1 LKTDTTIVVEKVK
14 DSIIWRIILKQK
26 KISILI
32 FAVSVFSTLLNSLG
46 LTLLIP
52 ILFKIFN
59 ISTGSSSFAKIDIL
73 IEKYFWWLPGDGPLV
88 LLGFAVTLFILK
100 NSLIAIRVMLVA
112 KISQRHLLFF
122 RTELLKHYLKKDLHF
137 FYKEGSGNISN
148 QLLMNVEKSSKVIVD
163 TIESLGM
170 SIQLMAYGCVLTY
183 ISWQLSLVC
192 FIAFVP
198 LIALLKY
205 IGKSVKKLSVDRAA
219 KFGALSQ
226 SINDTIRGIRLVKL
240 ANHEKEH
247 ADWVAHLSR
256 DLQERLSKS
265 TFLTGIG
272 QPITELSAIFI
283 LIGFVLTLLH
293 IGPEAN
299 IGIDNFFSFL
309 LILSRALPLFN
320 IVVNRVIEIAGT
332 YGTLNAVELALNDNK
347 WISPQNENRPLGRI
361 SKEIVFKNVSFR
373 YPETEREVLNEISF
387 TIKQG
392 ESIAIV
398 GPSGSGKST
407 VTDLLLR
414 FYQPTAGK
422 ILIDGADINQIN
434 LKEYRK
440 RIGLVSQDSIL
451 FFSTIRENISYFNS
465 KAHEI
470 DIWRALDQADLADF
484 VSSLPNGLDTSIGE
498 GGVQLSG
505 GQRQRLSIARTLLL
519 NPEVM
524 IFDEATSS
532 LDSVSEAKIVDSIKN
547 VSKGR
552 TTITIAH
559 RLATILHCDR
569 ILLLEHGWLIE
580 EGKISELLHKSSR
593 FKKYAESQ
601 NLKLVA

>member
-1 LKTDTTIVVEKVK
+1 MRKIKE
-14 DSIIWRIILKQK
+14 SIIWRIILKQR

-32 FAVSVFSTLLNSLG
+32 FAVSILSTLLNSLG

-59 ISTGSSSFAKIDIL
+59 INTGSNSFAKIDNL
-73 IEKYFWWLPGDGPLV
+73 ISQYLSWLPGNGPLV

-100 NSLIAIRVMLVA
+100 NSLIAVRVMLVA

-170 SIQLMAYGCVLTY
+170 SIQLFAYACVLSY
-183 ISWQLSLVC
+183 ISWQLFLVC
-192 FIAFVP
+192 FVAFVP
-198 LIALLKY
+198 LITLLKF
-205 IGKSVKKLSVDRAA
+205 IGRTVKKLSVDRAT

-247 ADWVAHLSR
+247 SDWVENLSQE
-256 DLQERLSKS
+256 LQERLSKI

-272 QPITELSAIFI
+272 QPITELAAIFI
-283 LIGFVLTLLH
+283 LIGFILTLLYL
-293 IGPEAN
+293 GPQSN
-299 IGIDNFFSFL
+299 IGIDSFFSFL
-309 LILSRALPLFN
+309 LILSRTLPLFN
-320 IVVNRVIEIAGT
+320 IVVSRVIEIAGT
-332 YGTLNAVELALNDNK
+332 YGTLSAVEVALNDNR
-347 WISPQNENRPLGRI
+347 WTTPQSKNKTLGRI
-361 SKEIVFKNVSFR
+361 GKDITFKDVSFR
-373 YPETEREVLNEISF
+373 YPETDRKVLNEISF
-387 TIKQG
+387 SIKQG

-407 VTDLLLR
+407 ITDLLLR
-414 FYQPTAGK
+414 FYQPSSGK
-422 ILIDGADINQIN
+422 ISIDGEDINQIDM
-434 LKEYRK
+434 KEYRK
-440 RIGLVSQDSIL
+440 KIGLVSQDSIL
-451 FFSTIRENISYFNS
+451 FFSTIRENICYF
-465 KAHEI
+465 KADAQEI

-484 VSSLPNGLDTSIGE
+484 VSSLPKGLDTSIGE

-532 LDSVSEAKIVDSIKN
+532 LDSVSEAKIVDSIKT

-552 TTITIAH
+552 TSITIAH

-569 ILLLEHGWLIE
+569 VFLLEHGWLIE
-580 EGKISELLHKSSR
+580 QGKISDLLQRSSR
-593 FKKYAESQ
+593 FRKYAESQ